1 MKTAIHNREMPE
13 GRSCA
18 PCNEVLPTSDT
29 QQPNTGYRPS
39 IVASVFEVRKVC
51 HGSRVVVEQPR
62 ILQTR
67 YTKDFGPGFY
77 CTMLREQAVRWA
89 VRFTGRGWLSHFDY
103 RPDSSL
109 DTLVFPQMSEEWL
122 DFVVA
127 CRHGNVHAYDIVEG
141 PMANDTIYNYV
152 QDFIDGKISRAA
164 FWELA
169 KFKRPT
175 HQICFCTAAA
185 LGTLTFSE
193 AEEVYD
199 G

>member
-1 MKTAIHNREMPE
+1 MRKFSTTGQSFADEH
-13 GRSCA
+13 GK
-18 PCNEVLPTSDT
+18 LPTSGDR
-29 QQPNTGYRPS
+29 QPNVGSRPS
-39 IVASVFEVRKVC
+39 IVVSVSEVRKVC

-62 ILQTR
+62 IVQTR

-103 RPDSSL
+103 RPDPSL

-127 CRHGNVHAYDIVEG
+127 CRHGDAHAHDIVEG

-169 KFKRPT
+169 KFKHPT
-175 HQICFCTAAA
+175 HQICFCNEQA
-185 LGTLTFSE
+185 LETLSFVKS
-193 AEEVYD
+193 EEVRD
-199 G
+199 E

>member
-1 MKTAIHNREMPE
+1 MSPKETIAMQKKPREQHGLLRAI
-13 GRSCA
+13 
-18 PCNEVLPTSDT
+18 
-29 QQPNTGYRPS
+29 
-39 IVASVFEVRKVC
+39 C
-51 HGSRVVVEQPR
+51 HGSRVVVETPK
-62 ILQTR
+62 IFKTR

-77 CTMLREQAVRWA
+77 CTVLREQAVRWA

-103 RPDSSL
+103 TPDARL
-109 DTLVFPQMSEEWL
+109 DTLLFPQMSEEWL

-127 CRHGNVHAYDIVEG
+127 CRHGDAHQHDIVEG

-169 KFKRPT
+169 KFKHPT
-175 HQICFCTAAA
+175 HQICFGTERA
-185 LGTLTFSE
+185 LETLKFSGS
-193 AEEVYD
+193 EEVFD

>member
-1 MKTAIHNREMPE
+1 MKTAILNREMPE
-13 GRSCA
+13 GRSSA
-18 PCNEVLPTSDT
+18 PCNGMLPRSDA
-29 QQPNTGYRPS
+29 QQPNVGCRPS
-39 IVASVFEVRKVC
+39 IVVSV
-51 HGSRVVVEQPR
+51 S
-62 ILQTR
+62 
-67 YTKDFGPGFY
+67 GPGFY

-127 CRHGNVHAYDIVEG
+127 CRHGDVHAYDIVEG

-185 LGTLTFSE
+185 LGTLTFSV

>member
-1 MKTAIHNREMPE
+1 MRKSSTRGQCFPDEHGM
-13 GRSCA
+13 
-18 PCNEVLPTSDT
+18 LPTSGDR
-29 QQPNTGYRPS
+29 QPDAGSRPS
-39 IVASVFEVRKVC
+39 IVVSVSEVRKVC

-62 ILQTR
+62 IIQTR

-77 CTMLREQAVRWA
+77 CTVLREQAMRWA

-103 RPDSSL
+103 RPDPSL

-127 CRHGNVHAYDIVEG
+127 CRHGDAHAHDIVEG

-185 LGTLTFSE
+185 LGTLTFSV